1 MKGYFSEETLKQ
13 FAQLAGETFGTDFSE
28 GGTYDFAR
36 CVRPDGTS
44 YGTGGKCR
52 KGTEQAKQ
60 EEAPKPKKTAK
71 VPKEDPKGAYASL
84 MKKQQELV
92 QKGDIVGAMKL
103 NDKIKAATQKIQSS
117 PEQKAA
123 SAKLKEAAKEKVR
136 EAKDFEAAQKKR
148 EEGQEAAILNA
159 RDKKVIT
166 DYTKETMGKSPR
178 SYDNMNACLRNP
190 KECPDEKVSKK
201 FVKEFDTALAKLPK
215 NDDGHPFYRGV
226 TVYPGEA
233 TEKLYKTLEKATP
246 GTKLRDPGYGSYSA
260 ERRQAEHFTNRNR
273 NNLVFV
279 TRSKSMTP
287 INVHSDKKEENESIL
302 PRGTE
307 QTIRSVRKEG
317 KNLIIELD

>member
-28 GGTYDFAR
+28 GDAYDFAR

-52 KGTEQAKQ
+52 KGTEQAKK
-60 EEAPKPKKTAK
+60 EEAPKPKKAPK
-71 VPKEDPKGAYASL
+71 VIKEDPKGAYASL

-117 PEQKAA
+117 PEQKDA

-136 EAKDFEAAQKKR
+136 EAKNFEAAQKKR
-148 EEGQEAAILNA
+148 DEGQLAANLNA
-159 RDKKVIT
+159 KDKKVIT
-166 DYTKETMGKSPR
+166 DYTKETMGQSPR
-178 SYDNMNACLRNP
+178 SYDNMNACLRDP
-190 KECPDEKVSKK
+190 KKCPDEEVSKK
-201 FVKEFDTALAKLPK
+201 FVKEFDSALSKLPK
-215 NDDGHPFYRGV
+215 NEEGNPFYRGV
-226 TVYPGEA
+226 TVYPGED
-233 TEKLYKTLEKATP
+233 TEKLYERLEKAVP
-246 GTKLRDPGYGSYSA
+246 GTKLKDPGYGSYSA
-260 ERRQAEHFTNRNR
+260 ERRQAEHFMNRNR
-273 NNLVFV
+273 SNLVFV
-279 TRSKSMTP
+279 TRNKSMTP
-287 INVHSDKKEENESIL
+287 INMYSDKKEENEGIL

-317 KNLIIELD
+317 NNLIIELD